1 LRVPALLYDVDLD
14 DPRLADYRDI
24 KDRQLAEAFREH
36 APGVGRSGDPE
47 APHGRFMAE
56 GEVVFRV
63 LARSGLRVLS
73 VLCTPTR
80 LETLRDVL
88 TALEG
93 RTPVYVLPSAS
104 VNRLVGFPLH
114 RGLMAIGARPA
125 PRPVASVVDRAVE
138 RRGMLL
144 VLDALTNHDNV
155 GGCFRSAAAFGAA
168 GVLLS
173 GSTVDPLYRKS
184 LRVSVGHA
192 LRVPFARHVGAT
204 IELVRSLQSR
214 GVQVAALTTSPDAV
228 DLRSWAAG
236 RRRAEGAVG
245 PDGSADRPMATPM
258 ALVLGA
264 EGAGLDEDVQK
275 ACDVRVRIGMRPG
288 VDSLN
293 VVVAGSIAL
302 HEMQQVC

>member
-1 LRVPALLYDVDLD
+1 MHDVALD
-14 DPRLADYRDI
+14 DPRLADYRNV
-24 KDRQLAEAFREH
+24 KDRQLAEVFREH
-36 APGVGRSGDPE
+36 APGVRCTGDPD
-47 APHGRFMAE
+47 APYGRFMAE

-63 LARSGLRVLS
+63 LAGSGLRVLS

-80 LETLRDVL
+80 LETMRESLVSLDDC
-88 TALEG
+88 
-93 RTPVYVLPSAS
+93 TPVYVLPPES

-114 RGLMAIGARPA
+114 RGLMAIGARA
-125 PRPVASVVDRAVE
+125 AARSVGSVVDRAVDP
-138 RRGMLL
+138 RRHGVLL

-173 GSTVDPLYRKS
+173 GGTVDPLYRKS

-192 LRVPFARHVGAT
+192 LRVPFARHVGPT
-204 IELVRSLQSR
+204 IDLVRYLRSR
-214 GVQVAALTTSPDAV
+214 GVLVAALTPASDAV
-228 DLRSWAAG
+228 ELRIWGSLGGAG
-236 RRRAEGAVG
+236 GAGVAGGCGGDVDRALTA
-245 PDGSADRPMATPM
+245 STPV

-264 EGAGLDEDVQK
+264 EGAGLDPAVQT
-275 ACDVRVRIGMRPG
+275 ACDVRVRIGISPE

-302 HEMQQVC
+302 HELQCGR